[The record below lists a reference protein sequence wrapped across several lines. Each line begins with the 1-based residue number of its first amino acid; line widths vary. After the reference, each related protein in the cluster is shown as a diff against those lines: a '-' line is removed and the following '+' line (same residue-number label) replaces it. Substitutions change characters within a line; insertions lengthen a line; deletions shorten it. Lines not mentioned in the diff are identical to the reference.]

1 MGNLITVEWT
11 EIPDPPVGTRMF
23 RVGHAGQW
31 SPWMGDDIGTDEAQF
46 ASVTGWADGTLTLEP
61 IEAPETEREL
71 LHESGHTG
79 SAE

>member
-31 SPWMGDDIGTDEAQF
+31 SPWMGDEIGTDEAQF

-61 IEAPETEREL
+61 IEATEVSSEL